1 MKSKAEFQGKKTW
14 ENYYW
19 YYYKWHYL
27 IIGMIVIA
35 IIICTAQC
43 AAKENPDYY
52 VLFSADRYITDN
64 ALTEVT
70 TEMEKHSED
79 LNGDGKVTVQAI
91 NCTYASNDENPALKN
106 SARQQA
112 MLQLQSKETVIW
124 ILDDEATELYYGSDN
139 IDIFGKSDIFSEN
152 NNHSLPVSST
162 CLYEILKENGLEEKL
177 QIFCRKEQDSDS
189 PSKKTEAI
197 VSEMIKDKK

>member
-43 AAKENPDYY
+43 VSKDNPDYY
-52 VLFSADRYITDN
+52 VLFSADRYITDT

-152 NNHSLPVSST
+152 DNHSIPVSST
-162 CLYEILKENGLEEKL
+162 CLYEILKENGIEGEL
-177 QIFCRKEQDSDS
+177 QIFCRKEQDFDS

-197 VSEMIKDKK
+197 VSDMIKDK

>member
-1 MKSKAEFQGKKTW
+1 MKSQAEFKGKKTW

-43 AAKENPDYY
+43 VSKDNPDYY
-52 VLFSADRYITDN
+52 VLFSADRYITDT

-91 NCTYASNDENPALKN
+91 NCTYAANGENPALKN

-124 ILDDEATELYYGSDN
+124 ILDDEAAELYYGSDN
-139 IDIFGKSDIFSEN
+139 IDIFGKSDVFSGN
-152 NNHSLPVSST
+152 DNHSVPISST
-162 CLYEILKENGLEEKL
+162 CLYEIFKENGMEEEL
-177 QIFCRKEQDSDS
+177 QIFCRKGQDSGS
-189 PSKKTEAI
+189 PLKETESVVSK
-197 VSEMIKDKK
+197 MIKDK